1 MAGPSDLLLHRL
13 ILEALPLGICDVN
26 CEAKIIL
33 WSEGAEKLTGYFR
46 QDVIGQRT
54 SYGKSSSNGEGLPA
68 SNAFCG
74 RWEKVRLAMC
84 AIHLVPRVNPV
95 TDVAPI
101 TRQAHGR
108 N

>member
-46 QDVIGQRT
+46 QDVIG
-54 SYGKSSSNGEGLPA
+54 
-68 SNAFCG
+68 
-74 RWEKVRLAMC
+74 
-84 AIHLVPRVNPV
+84 
-95 TDVAPI
+95 
-101 TRQAHGR
+101 
-108 N
+108 